1 MGIDG
6 DGQGT
11 QGARG
16 GTARGH
22 LGHGLPRPMRGGH
35 AADSQMLTPMVTAAV
50 RPGDVIVV
58 KGSAGTRT
66 GLIVR
71 SLLKL
76 ESGDDAAV
84 PKRAVNDE

>member
-1 MGIDG
+1 
-6 DGQGT
+6 
-11 QGARG
+11 
-16 GTARGH
+16 
-22 LGHGLPRPMRGGH
+22 MRGGH

-76 ESGDDAAV
+76 ESGDDAAA

>member
-1 MGIDG
+1 
-6 DGQGT
+6 
-11 QGARG
+11 
-16 GTARGH
+16 
-22 LGHGLPRPMRGGH
+22 
-35 AADSQMLTPMVTAAV
+35 MVTAAV

-58 KGSAGTRT
+58 KGSAGTRA

-76 ESGDDAAV
+76 ECGDDAAV